1 MTETNEIMKMDLIG
15 PKEALDILRLK
26 TYKSLYSYVEKGFI
40 NGYIGKN
47 KKYKFDRAE
56 LLDFYTKK

>member
-1 MTETNEIMKMDLIG
+1 MVEKINEVKLDLIS
-15 PKEALDILRLK
+15 PKEAMNILMLK
-26 TYKSLYSYVEKGFI
+26 TYGSLYSYVEKGYI

-47 KKYKFDRAE
+47 NKYKFDRAE